1 VIFDQRNEQFVFFQL
16 PEYQLIANSKIEPVQ
31 EAQKRHFL
39 FKQYIYSQDFFQFFF
54 FKNQ

>member
-1 VIFDQRNEQFVFFQL
+1 MIFDQRNEQFVFFQL